1 MTMKRLLALALC
13 LAMVFSLAACGSSKK
28 EEPVAEV
35 TEAPAEA
42 TEEPAAEEPEEAPE
56 EPEAPAEA
64 DSETDAE
71 EPAEEEN
78 DTEEEDD
85 DQTSH
90 RRRNSVFQYIAVLFA
105 AAFVLLLFTYLMERR
120 QYEQKEQHDQQQIES
135 LNEQSVSAVQSL
147 KDLYDEND
155 ALNKRV
161 EELEGLLEEAQ
172 STIASNAAAA
182 EEAQKTLERTKVAM
196 DWFWQLNEA
205 FVRGRPA
212 VCRDIIGILDADQPD
227 SLSSYL
233 PRESATDNLRFSPY
247 DRYMEIRDAV
257 A

>member
-1 MTMKRLLALALC
+1 MADRKDP
-13 LAMVFSLAACGSSKK
+13 SLSDDH
-28 EEPVAEV
+28 EPVVFPGLDSSAFV
-35 TEAPAEA
+35 DTDP
-42 TEEPAAEEPEEAPE
+42 EPETISFSHMNLSSFPPSPPPDPHNDGQE
-56 EPEAPAEA
+56 
-64 DSETDAE
+64 DKDAE